1 MIFSFLFD
9 SIFGKF
15 KTSKV
20 KLFNIIPKTVSMPE
34 DQTSVN
40 QKRNLSVLITG
51 GGGLIGKHLTSI
63 LTDAGYNVSH
73 LSRNIKKPGDIR
85 VFMWD
90 PEKMV
95 IDLLSL
101 DGIDFIIHLAGTNI
115 GEKRWTGKRKEEII
129 NSRVD
134 SARFLHKTITDNRI
148 PLKAFISASATGIYG
163 IATSTKI
170 FVENDPPAHDFL
182 GLVCRQW
189 EEAADLFSDSGIRT
203 VKIRTAVVLEKNDS
217 ALSKLMMPGK
227 FGFLVKTGSGLQYMP
242 WIHVTDLCNI
252 YLKVLEDSSISGA
265 FNAVAPQ
272 HVAHNEFMKTLGKVL
287 ELPVW
292 GVAVP
297 DFILNAVLGEMST
310 VILKGSRVSSDKIIS
325 KGFRFRYNTLEE
337 ALNDVL
343 HK

>member
-1 MIFSFLFD
+1 
-9 SIFGKF
+9 
-15 KTSKV
+15 
-20 KLFNIIPKTVSMPE
+20 MPE

-51 GGGLIGKHLTSI
+51 GGGLIGKHLTPI
-63 LTDAGYNVSH
+63 LTEAGYNVSY

-148 PLKAFISASATGIYG
+148 PLKAFISASATGIYSSE
-163 IATSTKI
+163 TSSTI
-170 FVENDPPAHDFL
+170 FVENDPPAKDFL
-182 GLVCRQW
+182 GSVCRQW

-265 FNAVAPQ
+265 LNAVAPQ
-272 HVAHNEFMKTLGKVL
+272 HVTHNEFMKTLGKVL

-297 DFILNAVLGEMST
+297 DFVLNAVLGEMST

>member
-9 SIFGKF
+9 SIIGKF

-34 DQTSVN
+34 NQTNGN

-63 LTDAGYNVSH
+63 LTEAGYNVSH
-73 LSRNIKKPGDIR
+73 LSRNIKMTGDIN
-85 VFMWD
+85 VFRWD
-90 PEKMV
+90 PEKKL
-95 IDLLSL
+95 IDPLSL
-101 DGIDFIIHLAGTNI
+101 DGIDFIIHLAGANI
-115 GEKRWTGKRKEEII
+115 GDKRWTRKRKEEII
-129 NSRVD
+129 KSRVD

-148 PLKAFISASATGIYG
+148 PIKAFISASATGIYG
-163 IATSTKI
+163 SETSSKI
-170 FVENDPPAHDFL
+170 FVENDPPAQDFL
-182 GLVCRQW
+182 GSVCRQW
-189 EEAADLFSDSGIRT
+189 EEAADLFFDSGIRT

-217 ALSKLMMPGK
+217 ALSKIVMPGK

-272 HVAHNEFMKTLGKVL
+272 HVTHIDFMKTLGKVL
-287 ELPVW
+287 KLPVL

-297 DFILNAVLGEMST
+297 DYVLKAVMGEMSD
-310 VILKGSRVSSDKIIS
+310 VILKGCRVSSDKIART
-325 KGFRFRYNTLEE
+325 GFRFSYNTLEE

-343 HK
+343 RK